1 MKEIEDNTKKLKDIP
16 YSWIRRINTVKMSI
30 LPKAIHRFNAITIRI
45 LMTWKQPRCP
55 SADEWIRKQ
64 WYIYTMEY

>member
-16 YSWIRRINTVKMSI
+16 YSWIRRINTVEMSM

-45 LMTWKQPRCP
+45 MMTFFV
-55 SADEWIRKQ
+55 
-64 WYIYTMEY
+64 MEIEQKILKFI